1 MESSSII
8 ITILGAILGTGGL
21 TALITALLSAKKFKA
36 EAHKID
42 SETETVFANNEI
54 AKFEFINK
62 RLQEISENAEAESKA
77 LRARNDELN
86 RQITQLN
93 DKLQTIMEWVIYDN
107 QNYRNWLESELRKS
121 NPDINFPKCAPPPK
135 IFRNTMPV

>member
-8 ITILGAILGTGGL
+8 ITILGTILGTGGL

-86 RQITQLN
+86 QQITQLN

-121 NPDINFPKCAPPPK
+121 NPAINFPKCAPPPK